1 MKIRNCFSKAL
12 SLICALALLLGN
24 TANLF
29 EIKTNAE
36 NAAATTLDFSSTDQ
50 ATGNYDT
57 AVNDGKLLIRERG
70 AWSGAYA
77 VVNYQLKKSA
87 EYEVTVK
94 YSCTD
99 GSAFHLWALTAS
111 GYTTITAR

>member
-77 VVNYQLKKSA
+77 VVNYQLKN
-87 EYEVTVK
+87 
-94 YSCTD
+94 
-99 GSAFHLWALTAS
+99 LPNM
-111 GYTTITAR
+111 R